1 MNIWYLPWF
10 HNANNEL
17 YIKLR
22 TQVASRAPYCC
33 VQDKTF
39 TSLNIVKHVEAHLK
53 TLTPYEGASSKQ
65 KEEL

>member
-1 MNIWYLPWF
+1 MD
-10 HNANNEL
+10 
-17 YIKLR
+17 IKLR
-22 TQVASRAPYCC
+22 TQVTSRVRYCC

-65 KEEL
+65 QEEL